1 MYSKYLVLI
10 LVLYYFLFSF
20 VQNSKNMATIKTT
33 LKTPKKLNSVIW
45 FVISDTAK
53 VHLQITSGITINTKQ
68 WSKKNS
74 CILSNHENAVSLN
87 AFLKTR
93 EKLIF
98 DIYLSYKSKNIVP
111 TAKQINDEIKA
122 LQVDKDIE
130 TTTFWD
136 LWDIFI
142 HQKRNNVGKAYNKK
156 MATLKSHLQAFEKHE
171 KLSLH
176 LDSITQNTLSML
188 ESFFYEVKSLNT
200 QTNGKYIK
208 FFKTFLKWAYDNKY
222 TSNHDYT
229 LFKVAQQPDVL
240 KVALTEEE
248 LQKIRIVDLE
258 NKNYLKNVRQLFL
271 LSCYTG
277 LRYSDYKR
285 IRVEHLKYDNGAF
298 LSIRQQKT
306 NDFVNIP
313 LNTETEFIVNE
324 IIKGNVKPIS
334 NQKMND
340 YVKELCK
347 IAGID
352 EPFEVHTF
360 KGKLKSTTTKLKY
373 ELVTSH
379 TGRRTFATYLLNKG
393 LPAEIIMKF
402 TGHKDYTSFMKY
414 VNISQNTQMNMIR
427 NVLQNTIRVA

>member
-1 MYSKYLVLI
+1 
-10 LVLYYFLFSF
+10 
-20 VQNSKNMATIKTT
+20 MATIKTT
-33 LKTPKKLNSVIW
+33 LKTPNKPSSIIW
-45 FVISDTAK
+45 FVISDTAR
-53 VHLQITSGITINTKQ
+53 VHLQITSGITIKTKQ
-68 WSKKNS
+68 WSKKNA
-74 CILSNHENAVSLN
+74 CVLSNHENTIAIN
-87 AFLKTR
+87 AFLEAR
-93 EKLIF
+93 EKLVF

-111 TAKQINDEIKA
+111 TAKQINDEIKS
-122 LQVDKDIE
+122 LQVDKAVI
-130 TTTFWD
+130 TNTFWE
-136 LWDIFI
+136 LWETFI

-156 MATLKSHLQAFEKHE
+156 MATIKSHLQAFEKYE
-171 KLSLH
+171 KLSLD

-188 ESFFYEVKSLNT
+188 ENFFYEVKSLNT

-229 LFKVAQQPDVL
+229 LFKVAQQPDIL

-248 LQKIRIVDLE
+248 LLKIRTADLE
-258 NKNYLKNVRQLFL
+258 NKNYLKNVRPLFL

-285 IRVEHLKYDNGAF
+285 IKAEHLKYDNGAF

-313 LNTETEFIVNE
+313 LNSETEAIVNE
-324 IIKGNVKPIS
+324 IIQGNVKPIS

-340 YVKELCK
+340 YVKELCM

-393 LPAEIIMKF
+393 LPAEIIMRF
-402 TGHKDYTSFMKY
+402 TGHKDYKSFIKY
-414 VNISQNTQMNMIR
+414 VNISKDSQTKMIR
-427 NVLQNTIRVA
+427 TVLQNALNLS